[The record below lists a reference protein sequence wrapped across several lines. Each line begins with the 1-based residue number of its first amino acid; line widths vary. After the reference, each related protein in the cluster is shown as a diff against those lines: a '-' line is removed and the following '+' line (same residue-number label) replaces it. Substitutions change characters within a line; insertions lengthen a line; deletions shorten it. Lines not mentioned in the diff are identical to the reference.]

1 MNAKT
6 FSLDELCLLTDFS
19 KRTVRYYIQLGLV
32 SRPVGEAR
40 AAKYTGEHL
49 SQLWRIKKLSEAGV
63 SLERIREV
71 LAGEDSPVPPR
82 ERRPGA
88 VEVRSHIYVA
98 PGIEV
103 QISPEEAGL
112 SPEQLRKFVREVMG
126 CVESILGGQNDS
138 AS

>member
-1 MNAKT
+1 MSAKT
-6 FSLDELCLLTDFS
+6 FSLDELCLLAVYS

-49 SQLWRIKKLSEAGV
+49 NQLLRIKKLSEDGV

-71 LAGEDSPVPPR
+71 LAGEESPVPSR
-82 ERRPGA
+82 QQRPGT
-88 VEVRSHIYVA
+88 VEVRSHILVA

-103 QISPEEAGL
+103 QTNPEEAGIT
-112 SPEQLRKFVREVMG
+112 PEQLREFVREVMR
-126 CVESILGGQNDS
+126 IIDS
-138 AS
+138 ASWKD

>member
-49 SQLWRIKKLSEAGV
+49 SQLLRIKKLSEAGV

-82 ERRPGA
+82 ERRPGT

-103 QISPEEAGL
+103 QITPEEAGI
-112 SPEQLRKFVREVMG
+112 SPEQLRKFVREIMDIAG
-126 CVESILGGQNDS
+126 SILGGQDKDS
-138 AS
+138 

>member
-6 FSLDELCLLTDFS
+6 FSLDELSLLTDCS

-49 SQLWRIKKLSEAGV
+49 SQLLRIKKLSEAGV

-82 ERRPGA
+82 ERRPGT
-88 VEVRSHIYVA
+88 VEVRSNIYVA

-103 QISPEEAGL
+103 QITPEEAGI
-112 SPEQLRKFVREVMG
+112 SPEQLRRFVREVMAIA
-126 CVESILGGQNDS
+126 ENILGKRDKDS
-138 AS
+138 